1 MVKTVASYS
10 QSSEHCMIKPVC
22 SFQLNPL
29 QSVFNRQQLC
39 EFIVTNE
46 SISTTG
52 LVCESNMAA
61 FLLLGDICHVDNMVV
76 VTSCNKDL
84 FVVFFALTVLSM
96 FCDDDDDD
104 DE

>member
-1 MVKTVASYS
+1 
-10 QSSEHCMIKPVC
+10 
-22 SFQLNPL
+22 
-29 QSVFNRQQLC
+29 
-39 EFIVTNE
+39 
-46 SISTTG
+46 
-52 LVCESNMAA
+52 MAA

-104 DE
+104 DDDDDE